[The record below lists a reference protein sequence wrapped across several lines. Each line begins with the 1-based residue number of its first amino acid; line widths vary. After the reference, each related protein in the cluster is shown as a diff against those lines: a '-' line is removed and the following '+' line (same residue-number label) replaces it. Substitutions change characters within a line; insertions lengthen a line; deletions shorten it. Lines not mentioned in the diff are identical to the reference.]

1 VPEVHQEP
9 ASAPEIPGYTYVRP
23 IGHGGF
29 SDVYLYEQQMPRRD
43 VAIKVLRTED
53 LSESVREQFAAE
65 ANLMARVSNH
75 SNIAAI
81 FAADVDDDGQPY
93 LVMEYCSGGSLGA
106 FYRHYPM
113 SVKDVLVLGIRLA
126 GALEAAHRAGIVHRD
141 VKPANILLTEYGVPV
156 LSDFG
161 ISTIDEGFQDG
172 GKQARAHTEGRPGTG
187 ESSVGMSLPW
197 AAPET
202 LWDDPISDARSDRY
216 SLAATLYSLLEGRS
230 PHEVPG
236 GPNSAAHLTGRIT
249 SGFVG
254 AIKRP
259 DIPAS
264 LQAVLRKGLAH
275 DRDARYDSA
284 AEMGRAL
291 QDVQRELGLEV
302 TPLEVPRGSAPAR
315 PPQPTVR
322 VHQSQPIS
330 LPEGHATLVPP
341 EDGGAMIADPPG
353 PPTGVPGV
361 TYSPPGAGHPGV
373 VPARPAQGTPAPGP
387 AHVSHAAGAG
397 GWAPVAPH
405 APARRRLDWRV
416 VFGVLIP
423 VLVVACVVVASM
435 LIAQASRPP
444 SYTGRAV
451 DNLRAE
457 PNSAG
462 VYRVEIP
469 EELPIPDEVQARLLL
484 AGDGESIEQAV
495 SADISTDS
503 SAWLDGEAVQ
513 LNPMESTN
521 IDGPTSVSPQE
532 LADALAIDLAA
543 THIGDILLVAAP
555 TGYFSNTH
563 PELGIKVSE
572 ATLVVVT
579 ITDAF

>member
-1 VPEVHQEP
+1 MPEVHQEP

-29 SDVYLYEQQMPRRD
+29 SDVYLYEQQMPQRE

-53 LSESVREQFAAE
+53 LSESIREQFAAE

-81 FAADVDDDGQPY
+81 YAADVDDEGQPY

-161 ISTIDEGFQDG
+161 ISTIDEELPEA
-172 GKQARAHTEGRPGTG
+172 GKHPQVSTEGRPGTG

-202 LWDDPISDARSDRY
+202 LWEEPVSDARSDRY
-216 SLAATLYSLLEGRS
+216 SLAATLYSLLEARS

-236 GPNSAAHLTGRIT
+236 GPNSAAHLTGRIK
-249 SGFVG
+249 SGFIG
-254 AIKRP
+254 AMKRP
-259 DIPAS
+259 DIPES
-264 LQAVLRKGLAH
+264 LHAMLRRGLAH
-275 DRDARYDSA
+275 DRAARYDSA
-284 AEMGRAL
+284 ADMGRAL
-291 QDVQRELGLEV
+291 QDIQRELGLEV
-302 TPLEVPRGSAPAR
+302 TPLEVPRGSAPSR
-315 PPQPTVR
+315 PPQPTTR
-322 VHQSQPIS
+322 VHQSQPIQ
-330 LPEGHATLVPP
+330 LPEGHATLLPPVDGRVPVGQP
-341 EDGGAMIADPPG
+341 GQPAALPGGAAVAGASDSPS
-353 PPTGVPGV
+353 PGV
-361 TYSPPGAGHPGV
+361 T
-373 VPARPAQGTPAPGP
+373 GP
-387 AHVSHAAGAG
+387 VQA
-397 GWAPVAPH
+397 APVAPLAH
-405 APARRRLDWRV
+405 AATTGGWTASAAHPPLRRRMDWRV

-435 LIAQASRPP
+435 LIAQANRGP

-451 DNLRAE
+451 DNLLAE

-462 VYRVEIP
+462 VFQVEIP
-469 EELPIPDEVQARLLL
+469 EELPIPDEVQSRQLVD
-484 AGDGESIEQAV
+484 GDGDTIEDAFSV
-495 SADISTDS
+495 DVSTDS
-503 SAWLDGEAVQ
+503 SAWLDGETVQ

-521 IDGPTSVSPQE
+521 LDGPTSVSPEE
-532 LADALAIDLAA
+532 LADALGLDVASMH
-543 THIGDILLVAAP
+543 TGDIILVAAP
-555 TGYFSNTH
+555 AGYFSNTH
-563 PELGIKVSE
+563 PDLGIKVSE
-572 ATLVVVT
+572 ATLVVLT